1 MIKILIVIV
10 LLISIVYLFKSNF
23 DKSNFGKSN
32 KYVNHG
38 FASDDEKYTM
48 PIIQNN
54 IITPQE
60 ATYIFNKTKDAFT
73 DSEIVGGFDTSVRK
87 SKTTWLYK
95 DDPVIYNIIK
105 RICEQNGHPIE
116 NAEPL
121 QVVKYE
127 PGGFYNDHH
136 DACCDDDEKCTEF
149 IETGGQRVLTI
160 LIYLNDDFEGGATKF
175 STIGKDIKPPK
186 YGGVIFR
193 PLADNSDK
201 CHPLALHKG
210 TPVTSGTKYIC
221 NLWIRQGEYS

>member
-1 MIKILIVIV
+1 METKIIIILI
-10 LLISIVYLFKSNF
+10 LIFLFFIIQRKKNNQSNF
-23 DKSNFGKSN
+23 EN
-32 KYVNHG
+32 KG
-38 FASDDEKYTM
+38 FASENASYTM

-54 IITPQE
+54 IITEQE
-60 ATYIFNKTKDAFT
+60 ANYILEKTKDAFK
-73 DSEIVGGFDTSVRK
+73 DSEIIGGFNTSIRK

-105 RICEQNGHPIE
+105 RLCEQNGHQIE

-121 QVVKYE
+121 QVVKYD

-136 DACCDDDEKCTEF
+136 DACCDNDSKCTDF
-149 IETGGQRVLTI
+149 IKNGGQRVLTI

-175 STIGKDIKPPK
+175 STIGKDIKPSK

-193 PLADNSDK
+193 PLADNSDQ

-221 NLWIRQGEYS
+221 NLWIRQGEYK